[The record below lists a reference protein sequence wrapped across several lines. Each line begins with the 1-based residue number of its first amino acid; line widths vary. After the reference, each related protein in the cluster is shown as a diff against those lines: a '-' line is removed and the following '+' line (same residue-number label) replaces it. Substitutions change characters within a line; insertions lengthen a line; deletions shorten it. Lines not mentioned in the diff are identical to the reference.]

1 MISALWTGISGLA
14 TQQKALDNE
23 AHNIANVNT
32 VGYKATRISFADQ
45 LYQDKIGKGSKVL
58 DAEKIFTQGGRKQ
71 TGVAYDMALNGEG
84 FFAVTNSQI
93 SGTSEVFYTR
103 AGNFRMGDNGTLQD
117 AQGNEVQGWAMSSI
131 DPQKDVLSTN
141 PDTSVFTDLYTE
153 LLSSKVVKYSNYIE
167 TVTAKATD
175 YSESAVKDAEIIYN
189 GAGAKSK
196 AAKTSDVDILI
207 QSYTSWLEKLQAE
220 PDALSSTSTSQVSQ
234 LNFKGDTLKKEGDQ
248 IYVFID
254 GDKVAQDFIAK
265 VADATLTPASVGDL
279 TGDGIIDDSDADLAA
294 SRIATYKALADKI
307 SEKQGY
313 TATTITN
320 GTDYDSS
327 DPYGNTYSVD
337 DIFKDSTNDLDV
349 LHGMIQ
355 IKGLVPG
362 VEFTIK
368 EHAEVSGTQVTQ
380 GSINSSG
387 SQTVGEEGSGLGAVT
402 SAKQALSDAI
412 VGKQRDV
419 YRPSDLGIEYNA
431 TSTFITSP
439 TEFDYSISIYDKDL
453 EKNITLVAATSPLA
467 ESVIGTPLQTVLEN
481 LAEKINDDINLNSY
495 IKAEVINGNLVV
507 KTLNSNSDVEFS
519 GTLKSNVTTFTP
531 VALNTV
537 TSTSATSTD
546 STPNAGTADT
556 SIIDTSTISFGNP
569 ATYDF
574 TFNDAGTPITVS
586 LTSTYANAAALRTA
600 IAADAGFIASG
611 LAITESGGIITLTA
625 PNITDIVSG
634 AKLTLSSENITS
646 AAATDAGAGVTGT
659 STFTMPTITY
669 PIAGTFT
676 FTFNDGAA
684 QSLTLTGPFANES
697 ALQTAIVNAAL
708 ANGLPGSAAVGSTIV
723 LTGSGTAVTV
733 GQIAIVSTATPATAT
748 STDSNNAGASDTSM
762 VAIPA
767 NLVYPLP
774 STGTYTFNYNDS
786 LTINNTSVAHSLTLT
801 GPFTDQA
808 ALGAAIVAAVNAET
822 SGDSV
827 ASYLGG
833 TVTLTAPSII
843 SIANG
848 AQLIAVAPGN
858 TTGTDGTNSTSVSNL
873 ANDTTSLIVRD
884 TSEIIL
890 PSSGIAYPVSQV
902 VFSFN
907 DGSAQSITLTGPFA
921 NKNAIGDAMAAA
933 ANNITGGIGSYDPT
947 TGKLTLTASTITG
960 DMKTS
965 VALIDGPDKS
975 ILDLSTFTFPLTSNE
990 TIELS
995 YNDNGT
1001 STNVQI
1007 NPGAYVDA
1015 DALGNAIALLSGSKV
1030 TYDSVSKTLTMLA
1043 DNGTD
1048 SMSTSKLIITTN
1060 TLTEATGLLDKNA
1073 DYSGRQ
1079 GAGAEFMEIVTTIDQ
1094 TTTQDSL
1101 QLRLDTLNISD
1112 SAFGEFSVDET
1123 GLITMKQD
1131 GAEYAIGQIAVAK
1144 FNNMRGL
1151 EAIGDNLFQKTNNS
1165 GDALFNVDNNKTALI
1180 ESKSLELSTADLS
1193 ESLVNLMVFQRAFEA
1208 NAKSI
1213 TTADSLLTTLIAL
1226 KR

>member
-207 QSYTSWLEKLQAE
+207 QSYTSWLEKLQSE

-254 GDKVAQDFIAK
+254 GDKIAQDFIAK

-327 DPYGNTYSVD
+327 DPYGNTYSST

-387 SQTVGEEGSGLGAVT
+387 SQTLGEEGSGLGAVT

-546 STPNAGTADT
+546 STPNAGTPDT
-556 SIIDTSTISFGNP
+556 SSFTLSTVTFPFTGAFTFDYNNGTAQSVTIVSASYANEAALATAIDTAIGGNI
-569 ATYDF
+569 DV
-574 TFNDAGTPITVS
+574 TV
-586 LTSTYANAAALRTA
+586 
-600 IAADAGFIASG
+600 
-611 LAITESGGIITLTA
+611 SGGIFTLTA
-625 PNITDIVSG
+625 NNGGGSINTDIVSG
-634 AKLTLSSENITS
+634 ARLTTTAITS
-646 AAATDAGAGVTGT
+646 EAADDTGITSKITLPFTFPTAGPITLDYDVVATSIT
-659 STFTMPTITY
+659 TITL
-669 PIAGTFT
+669 AGPYATESDF
-676 FTFNDGAA
+676 
-684 QSLTLTGPFANES
+684 LT
-697 ALQTAIVNAAL
+697 ALSAAL
-708 ANGLPGSAAVGSTIV
+708 PGTEIASISAGILTIGDVGTTIDVNSGV
-723 LTGSGTAVTV
+723 LNYTPSAM
-733 GQIAIVSTATPATAT
+733 ATPT

-786 LTINNTSVAHSLTLT
+786 LTGNNTSVSHSLTLT
-801 GPFTDQA
+801 GPFSDQD
-808 ALGAAIVAAVNAET
+808 ALGAAIVAAVNAEV

-921 NKNAIGDAMAAA
+921 NKDAIGDAMAAA

-975 ILDLSTFTFPLTSNE
+975 ILDLSTFTFPLTTNE
-990 TIELS
+990 TIELT

-1007 NPGAYVDA
+1007 NPGAYADA

>member
-84 FFAVTNSQI
+84 FFAVTNSSS

-117 AQGNEVQGWAMSSI
+117 AQGNEVQGWAMSAI

-254 GDKVAQDFIAK
+254 GDKIAQDFIAK

-327 DPYGNTYSVD
+327 DPYGNTYSSA

-387 SQTVGEEGSGLGAVT
+387 SQTVAEEGSGLGAVT

-453 EKNITLVAATSPLA
+453 EKNITLTAATSPLA

-556 SIIDTSTISFGNP
+556 SSIATSGINF
-569 ATYDF
+569 
-574 TFNDAGTPITVS
+574 PITGIYTFTYNDGSPQSITLPTGTYASAADIATAVTGSGS
-586 LTSTYANAAALRTA
+586 LTSGIL
-600 IAADAGFIASG
+600 IA
-611 LAITESGGIITLTA
+611 ESGGILTLTA
-625 PNITDIVSG
+625 SNVTNLVSG
-634 AKLTLSSENITS
+634 GSLTGTTVES
-646 AAATDAGAGVTGT
+646 AASTDVANT
-659 STFTMPTITY
+659 STFTIPTDDITFPTAGTITLDY
-669 PIAGTFT
+669 T
-676 FTFNDGAA
+676 NDVTPVTTIN
-684 QSLTLTGPFANES
+684 LVGPFADIT
-697 ALQTAIVNAAL
+697 ALKAALIAQTAGTL
-708 ANGLPGSAAVGSTIV
+708 TITNPAGDDMDITDTTGTTTTV
-723 LTGSGTAVTV
+723 AKLTYTPTTPA
-733 GQIAIVSTATPATAT
+733 ATPT

-786 LTINNTSVAHSLTLT
+786 LTGNNTSVAHSLTLT

-808 ALGAAIVAAVNAET
+808 ALGAAIVAAVNAEV

-843 SIANG
+843 SIANS

-858 TTGTDGTNSTSVSNL
+858 TTGTDGTNSTTVSNL
-873 ANDTTSLIVRD
+873 ANDTTNVAARD

-907 DGSAQSITLTGPFA
+907 DGSAQSVTLTGPFA
-921 NKNAIGDAMAAA
+921 NKDAIGDAMAAA

-975 ILDLSTFTFPLTSNE
+975 ILDLSTFTFPLTTNE
-990 TIELS
+990 TIELT

-1007 NPGAYVDA
+1007 NPGAYADA

-1112 SAFGEFSVDET
+1112 SAFGEFSVDES

-1165 GDALFNVDNNKTALI
+1165 GDAIFNVDNNKTALI

>member
-84 FFAVTNSQI
+84 FFAVSNKS
-93 SGTSEVFYTR
+93 SAGTAEVFYTR

-117 AQGNEVQGWAMSSI
+117 AQGNEVQGWAMSPI
-131 DPQKDVLSTN
+131 DAQKDVLSTN

-175 YSESAVKDAEIIYN
+175 YSETAVKDADIIYN

-220 PDALSSTSTSQVSQ
+220 PDALSSTSTKQVSQ

-248 IYVFID
+248 IYVFIN
-254 GDKVAQDFIAK
+254 GDKIAQDFISK

-279 TGDGIIDDSDADLAA
+279 TGDGIIDDADADLAA
-294 SRIATYKALADKI
+294 SRIATYKGLADQI

-320 GTDYDSS
+320 GKDYDSS
-327 DPYGNTYSVD
+327 DPYGNTYSSD
-337 DIFKDSTNDLDV
+337 DIFKDSTKDLDV

-355 IKGLVPG
+355 ITSLVPG
-362 VEFTIK
+362 VEFTSK

-387 SQTVGEEGSGLGAVT
+387 SQTAAEEGSGLGAVT

-419 YRPSDLGIEYNA
+419 YRPSDLGILFNA
-431 TSTFITSP
+431 TSTLTTSP

-453 EKNITLVAATSPLA
+453 QKNITLDAATSPLA
-467 ESVIGTPLQTVLEN
+467 ESIIGTPLEDVLDN

-519 GTLKSNVTTFTP
+519 GTLKGNVTTYTP

-537 TSTSATSTD
+537 TSTSVTSTD

-556 SIIDTSTISFGNP
+556 SSVATSGINF
-569 ATYDF
+569 
-574 TFNDAGTPITVS
+574 PITGIYTFTYNDGS
-586 LTSTYANAAALRTA
+586 PQSITLPTGTYTSAADIATAITASTALTSSIT
-600 IAADAGFIASG
+600 IA
-611 LAITESGGIITLTA
+611 ESGGILTLTA
-625 PNITDIVSG
+625 SNVTNLVSG
-634 AKLTLSSENITS
+634 GSLEGTTVESGAS
-646 AAATDAGAGVTGT
+646 TDVGTT
-659 STFTMPTITY
+659 STFTLPTDDLTFPTAGTITLDY
-669 PIAGTFT
+669 TVDGTPVT
-676 FTFNDGAA
+676 TIN
-684 QSLTLTGPFANES
+684 LTGPFADIT
-697 ALQTAIVNAAL
+697 ALKAALIAQTAGALTITNPAGDTMNLTDTSGAATTVAKL
-708 ANGLPGSAAVGSTIV
+708 TYTPTTAAT
-723 LTGSGTAVTV
+723 
-733 GQIAIVSTATPATAT
+733 TPT

-774 STGTYTFNYNDS
+774 ATGTYTFNYNDS
-786 LTINNTSVAHSLTLT
+786 LSANNTSVPHSLTLT
-801 GPFTDQA
+801 GPFATQDD
-808 ALGAAIVAAVNAET
+808 LGAAIVAAVNAEA
-822 SGDSV
+822 SGDSL
-827 ASYLGG
+827 ATYLGG
-833 TVTLTAPSII
+833 TITLTAPSII
-843 SIANG
+843 SIANS

-858 TTGTDGTNSTSVSNL
+858 TTGTDGTNTNNTSVIGYTNNGNAAAISTATIDL
-873 ANDTTSLIVRD
+873 PDTGVS
-884 TSEIIL
+884 
-890 PSSGIAYPVSQV
+890 YPVSSV
-902 VFSFN
+902 ALAYN
-907 DGSAQSITLTGPFA
+907 DAGTARSVTLNGPFA
-921 NKNAIGDAMAAA
+921 NQDEIGVAMAAY
-933 ANNITGGIGSYDPT
+933 ANTQSPGTGSYVN
-947 TGKLTLTASTITG
+947 GVLTLSALVITADMNTASLT
-960 DMKTS
+960 
-965 VALIDGPDKS
+965 IDGPDKS
-975 ILDLSTFTFPLTSNE
+975 ELSLATFTFPLTTNE
-990 TIELS
+990 TVVLT

-1001 STNVQI
+1001 ATNVQI
-1007 NPGAYVDA
+1007 NPGSYADA
-1015 DALGNAIALLSGSKV
+1015 DALGAAIAALSGSKV
-1030 TYDSVSKTLTMLA
+1030 TYDSASKLLTMTA
-1043 DNGTD
+1043 VNSTD
-1048 SMSTSKLIITTN
+1048 SMTTSKLVITTN
-1060 TLTEATGLLDKNA
+1060 TLTQGIGLLDKNA

-1101 QLRLDTLNISD
+1101 QLRLDTLSISD

-1123 GLITMKQD
+1123 GLVTMKQD
-1131 GAEYAIGQIAVAK
+1131 GAEYAIGQISVAK

-1151 EAIGDNLFQKTNNS
+1151 EAIGDNLYQKTNNS
-1165 GDALFNVDNNKTALI
+1165 GDAIFNVNNNKTALI

>member
-84 FFAVTNSQI
+84 FFAVSNKS
-93 SGTSEVFYTR
+93 SAGTSEVFYTR

-117 AQGNEVQGWAMSSI
+117 AQGNEVQGWALSPI

-175 YSESAVKDAEIIYN
+175 YTETAVKDAEIIFN
-189 GAGAKSK
+189 GGGAKSK
-196 AAKTSDVDILI
+196 AAKTSDVDLLI

-220 PDALSSTSTSQVSQ
+220 PDALSSSSRTQVSQ
-234 LNFKGDTLKKEGDQ
+234 LNFKGDTLKKENDQ

-254 GDKVAQDFIAK
+254 GDKIAQDFINK
-265 VADATLTPASVGDL
+265 VADETLTPASVGDL
-279 TGDGIIDDSDADLAA
+279 TGDGIIDASDADLAA

-320 GTDYDSS
+320 GTAYDSS
-327 DPYGNTYSVD
+327 DPYSNTYSD
-337 DIFKDSTNDLDV
+337 TDIFKSSTKDLDV

-380 GSINSSG
+380 GSLNISG
-387 SQTVGEEGSGLGAVT
+387 SQTAAEEGSGLGAVT

-419 YRPSDLGIEYNA
+419 YRPEDLGIEYNA
-431 TSTFITSP
+431 TSSLITSP

-453 EKNITLVAATSPLA
+453 GKNITLTAATSPLA
-467 ESVIGTPLQTVLEN
+467 ESIIGTPLQTVLEN
-481 LAEKINDDINLNSY
+481 LAEKINSDINLKSY
-495 IKAEVINGNLVV
+495 IEAEVINGNLVV
-507 KTLNSNSDVEFS
+507 KTLDSNSDVEFS
-519 GTLKSNVTTFTP
+519 GTLKSNETTYTP
-531 VALNTV
+531 LSNQNETYTTTASNDTA
-537 TSTSATSTD
+537 SATD
-546 STPNAGTADT
+546 STLDLTTMNIPAFPVSGQFVFSYVQAGTTINAYFSGSYANLAAITTAMNTAAAALGNGVTVSGAGIIAHATDVIT
-556 SIIDTSTISFGNP
+556 SSKLSFENDVVRGIDGTTLVTVSGTGGTASETIDLSATTLSFP
-569 ATYDF
+569 VKEF
-574 TFNDAGTPITVS
+574 TFNYVDTNVLVGTQALTV
-586 LTSTYANAAALRTA
+586 TGPFATMDEIGIAMQNAANLVST
-600 IAADAGFIASG
+600 GSASYNS
-611 LAITESGGIITLTA
+611 T
-625 PNITDIVSG
+625 TDI
-634 AKLTLSSENITS
+634 
-646 AAATDAGAGVTGT
+646 
-659 STFTMPTITY
+659 
-669 PIAGTFT
+669 
-676 FTFNDGAA
+676 
-684 QSLTLTGPFANES
+684 LTLTGTS
-697 ALQTAIVNAAL
+697 ITSLSVN
-708 ANGLPGSAAVGSTIV
+708 I
-723 LTGSGTAVTV
+723 
-733 GQIAIVSTATPATAT
+733 
-748 STDSNNAGASDTSM
+748 
-762 VAIPA
+762 
-767 NLVYPLP
+767 
-774 STGTYTFNYNDS
+774 
-786 LTINNTSVAHSLTLT
+786 
-801 GPFTDQA
+801 DQA
-808 ALGAAIVAAVNAET
+808 
-822 SGDSV
+822 DRSV
-827 ASYLGG
+827 
-833 TVTLTAPSII
+833 
-843 SIANG
+843 
-848 AQLIAVAPGN
+848 
-858 TTGTDGTNSTSVSNL
+858 
-873 ANDTTSLIVRD
+873 
-884 TSEIIL
+884 
-890 PSSGIAYPVSQV
+890 
-902 VFSFN
+902 
-907 DGSAQSITLTGPFA
+907 
-921 NKNAIGDAMAAA
+921 
-933 ANNITGGIGSYDPT
+933 
-947 TGKLTLTASTITG
+947 
-960 DMKTS
+960 
-965 VALIDGPDKS
+965 
-975 ILDLSTFTFPLTSNE
+975 LDLSSYTYPLTTND
-990 TIELS
+990 TIEFT

-1001 STNVQI
+1001 VRNVQI
-1007 NPGAYVDA
+1007 NPSAFVDA
-1015 DALGNAIALLSGSKV
+1015 DALGEAIATLSGNKV
-1030 TYDSVSKTLTMLA
+1030 TYDSGSTSLIILAANSTDTM
-1043 DNGTD
+1043 T
-1048 SMSTSKLIITTN
+1048 TSKLVITTN
-1060 TLTEATGLLDKNA
+1060 NAPSTALAILDKNA

-1079 GAGAEFMEIVTTIDQ
+1079 GAGAEFMEIVTTINQ

-1123 GLITMKQD
+1123 GLVTMKQD

-1151 EAIGDNLFQKTNNS
+1151 EAIGNNLYQKTNNS
-1165 GDALFNVDNNKTALI
+1165 GDAIFNVNNNKTALI